1 MSVTLETAFEL
12 DPRVSLRPEPFG
24 ALAYH
29 FGNRKLV
36 FLRHPDVVAVV
47 RDLAKHRT
55 LADTLTAIGVDPDR
69 WQSFVAA
76 IDSLHSSDMIRVR

>member
-1 MSVTLETAFEL
+1 MSITLDTAFEL
-12 DPRVSLRPEPFG
+12 DPRVSLRTEPFG

-47 RDLAKHRT
+47 RDLAKYQT
-55 LADTLTAIGVDPDR
+55 LADTLTAIGVHQDR
-69 WQSFVAA
+69 WPSFVSAV
-76 IDSLHSSDMIRVR
+76 DSLHSSDMIRVR

>member
-12 DPRVSLRPEPFG
+12 DPRVSLRAEPFG

-47 RDLAKHRT
+47 RELTKHQT
-55 LADTLTAIGVDPDR
+55 LADTLTAIGIDRDR